1 MSTTLVHSH
10 NKYILL
16 TTQDNSYTITNLN
29 DQFPDLHDIYPQSIY
44 SHDYHHFI
52 LDINKNLHVVSNN
65 ESKIQ
70 LYTYVYKTDFTN
82 KQINGQITGSQI
94 WYENGDR
101 SEKIEDFWIYINQYD
116 CHKCINSEVQVAL
129 WYDTQGTCLRRDIN
143 DLNYNVPNVV
153 SKTNYGNGV
162 LFDYCTYI
170 RLRDH
175 IDNDL
180 FLPKHY
186 FNNCSNIRK
195 IEHENIIQFVN
206 NGILYSGFNED
217 HGITEYDIKNIANMY
232 DANKDNYSVG
242 YHKII
247 NLDDNNIKQY
257 YYNFYSLC
265 YVNNDDEII
274 VLNCDTNS
282 EQYNKSTNL
291 GVINGKYDL
300 VCNDSCAILYFV
312 NAVHVV
318 AIDMIHYKRINIDY
332 PLNISHFHMTS
343 LNNFIWSFDTHKLL
357 SHDYKQIILTF
368 LLCNKTKQLFKIP
381 KYITFEVFHYL
392 CNSVSF

>member
-1 MSTTLVHSH
+1 MSTTLFHSN

-16 TTQDNSYTITNLN
+16 TTHNDSYTITNLN
-29 DQFPDLHDIYPQSIY
+29 DQFPDLHNIYPQSMY
-44 SHDYHHFI
+44 SHDNHHFI
-52 LDINKNLHVVSNN
+52 LDTNKNFHVVSNN
-65 ESKIQ
+65 EPKIQ

-94 WYENGDR
+94 WYENGDK
-101 SEKIEDFWIYINQYD
+101 SEKIQDFWVYIDQYD
-116 CHKCINSEVQVAL
+116 CHTCIYSGVQVAL
-129 WYDTQGTCLRRDIN
+129 WYDTHGTCLRCEENEWD
-143 DLNYNVPNVV
+143 YNIPNVV
-153 SKTNYGNGV
+153 SKTNYSNGV
-162 LFDYCTYI
+162 LFDHGTFI

-175 IDNDL
+175 IGNDL

-195 IEHENIIQFVN
+195 IEQLDIIQFVN

-217 HGITEYDIKNIANMY
+217 HNITEYDLKNIANMY
-232 DANKDNYSVG
+232 DVNKDNYSVG

-257 YYNFYSLC
+257 CYNFYSLC
-265 YVNNDDEII
+265 YVNNNSQII

-300 VCNDSCAILYFV
+300 VYNNSCAVLYFV
-312 NAVHVV
+312 NAAHVV
-318 AIDMIHYKRINIDY
+318 AIDMINYKRINIDY

-343 LNNFIWSFDTHKLL
+343 LNNFIWSPDTHKLL